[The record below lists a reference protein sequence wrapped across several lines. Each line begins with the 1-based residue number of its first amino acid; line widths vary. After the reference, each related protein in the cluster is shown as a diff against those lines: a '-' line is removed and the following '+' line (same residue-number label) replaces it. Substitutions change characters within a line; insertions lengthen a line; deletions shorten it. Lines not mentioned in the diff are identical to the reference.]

1 MTDGL
6 TKGARWKRKLADWIA
21 CPSCARQWQRTNS
34 QRQDGT
40 RCCSARC
47 TARVGNIGRVRRA
60 NRDAMV
66 RYRQMIAHRLEL
78 ERDQARDVEVR
89 DIVRLMLDARREGI
103 VVGRQQRGMRGRG
116 RPRKEVVH
124 DGEEAQEVLT

>member
-40 RCCSARC
+40 RLCSRIC
-47 TARVGNIGRVRRA
+47 VGHAAAVSRMLNATRADAAKYAHLVRT
-60 NRDAMV
+60 
-66 RYRQMIAHRLEL
+66 RLAISG
-78 ERDQARDVEVR
+78 DQARDVEIL
-89 DIVRLMLDARREGI
+89 DIVRLMLEARKDGLRL
-103 VVGRQQRGMRGRG
+103 GRQRGIDQRGRFAA
-116 RPRKEVVH
+116 RK
-124 DGEEAQEVLT
+124 AAAA

>member
-40 RCCSARC
+40 RLCSRIC
-47 TARVGNIGRVRRA
+47 VGHAAAVSRMLNATRADAAKYAHLVRT
-60 NRDAMV
+60 
-66 RYRQMIAHRLEL
+66 RLAISG
-78 ERDQARDVEVR
+78 DQARDVEILDV
-89 DIVRLMLDARREGI
+89 VRLMLEARKDGLRL
-103 VVGRQQRGMRGRG
+103 GRQRGIDQRGRFAA
-116 RPRKEVVH
+116 RK
-124 DGEEAQEVLT
+124 AAAA